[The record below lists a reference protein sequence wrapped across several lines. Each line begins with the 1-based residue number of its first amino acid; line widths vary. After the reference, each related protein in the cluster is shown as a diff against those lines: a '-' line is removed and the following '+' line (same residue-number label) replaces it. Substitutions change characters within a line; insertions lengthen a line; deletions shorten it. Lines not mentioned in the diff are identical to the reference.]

1 MTCMDTCIP
10 MHPIT
15 TALDCPRF
23 GRCTFCW
30 TYEFG
35 EVPPHKHYKA
45 CPMLYEMGA
54 RVAEKTGSSSASI
67 LPVTISGPR
76 NAVFNPCVATSA
88 SAKRARSANKLTLQ
102 EIEQLGQP
110 KAKVPKKSASQQ
122 RWDLSRKKAQAAL
135 AAAKAFR
142 QQQNKP
148 SA

>member
-1 MTCMDTCIP
+1 

-15 TALDCPRF
+15 TALDCPRY

-45 CPMLYEMGA
+45 CPVLYEMGA

-67 LPVTISGPR
+67 LPVTISSPR
-76 NAVFNPCVATSA
+76 DATFSPGVATSA

-110 KAKVPKKSASQQ
+110 KTKAPKTSASQQ
-122 RWDLSRKKAQAAL
+122 KWALSRKKAQAAL

-142 QQQNKP
+142 HGAAAEQALRVTI
-148 SA
+148 SAA